1 MLYLKKIILSF
12 TFGIMPI
19 ASALAYPNVATAET
33 IRTKNFEIK
42 ITRHC
47 EEGNISCDR
56 VTYVG
61 KSLRTGKSI
70 SLTGKTLNRS
80 QSYTFLGYEF
90 RNGIYTYFIS
100 NHNVLMIY
108 KGGRVILRE
117 EGTSIDD

>member
-1 MLYLKKIILSF
+1 
-12 TFGIMPI
+12 MPI